1 MVVLDQ
7 GFNGDRAS
15 QVAVVVKNTAANAGE
30 WALTPGSGW
39 SLEEGHG
46 NLLQY
51 SCLENSMDRGA
62 WQATVHGVSQSRTQ
76 LSMHAP

>member
-30 WALTPGSGW
+30 WALTPGSG
-39 SLEEGHG
+39 
-46 NLLQY
+46 
-51 SCLENSMDRGA
+51 
-62 WQATVHGVSQSRTQ
+62 
-76 LSMHAP
+76 